1 MEKVGV
7 VGLGAIGAAICWRLG
22 ASGQPVVAFDHCRP
36 GHTLGS
42 SHGATRIIRQAYY
55 EHPDY
60 VPLVRQS
67 WQRWQELE
75 RMTGRTLLTPS
86 AGLMLGAAD
95 SALVAGTL
103 ASVVRHDLPH
113 QVLRADEVCERFP
126 QFQLASGEI
135 GLLEQHAGILRC
147 ELGVETMV
155 RAALEADAPLTVV
168 HQEVLALEPVGSA
181 IRVHTSGQ
189 DMDFSQVVVAAGGWT
204 GELLSDWQLSL
215 TVERQVQIWF
225 RPADPA
231 PFRPPRLP
239 VWMREQ
245 ADGQLF
251 YGIPAVDGDLVKVAR
266 HHGAGTTTMA
276 HIDRVVSKED
286 LSVAAEF
293 VAATLPALGQQVAE
307 ASVCAYTNTPDF
319 HFLIGRLRATPQL
332 VVAAGFSGHG
342 FKFAPV
348 IGDLVADIV
357 RRDAPP
363 PAILATSRFGL

>member
-1 MEKVGV
+1 MI
-7 VGLGAIGAAICWRLG
+7 GLGAIGAAVSWRLC
-22 ASGQPVVAFDHCRP
+22 ASGQPVVAFDDCRP

-60 VPLVRQS
+60 VPLVRRS

-75 RMTGRTLLTPS
+75 RRSGRTLLTPS
-86 AGLMLGAAD
+86 AGLMLGAPD

-103 ASVVRHDLPH
+103 ASVARHDLPH
-113 QVLRADEVCERFP
+113 RVLSTAELRERFP
-126 QFQLASGEI
+126 QFRLASGEI
-135 GLLEQHAGILRC
+135 GVLEQHAGILRC

-168 HQEVLALEPVGSA
+168 HQRVLALEPVGSA
-181 IRVHTSGQ
+181 IRIHTREQ

-204 GELLSDWQLSL
+204 ADLLADWPLPLQ
-215 TVERQVQIWF
+215 VERQVQVWF

-231 PFRPPRLP
+231 PFRLPRLP
-239 VWMREQ
+239 IWMREQ

-251 YGIPAVDGDLVKVAR
+251 YGIPAVDGDLVKAAR

-276 HIDRVVSKED
+276 GISRAVSKED
-286 LSVAAEF
+286 LSVVTEF
-293 VAATLPALGQQVAE
+293 VAATLPALGERAAE

-319 HFLIGRLRATPQL
+319 HFLIGRLRATPRL

-348 IGDLVADIV
+348 IGDLVTDIV

-363 PAILATSRFGL
+363 PALLAASRFGL